1 MIELKPCP
9 FCGGEAKLIT
19 SITVGAH
26 AKPIARVYC
35 TDCKISLSWF
45 CDNNND
51 GMFIEEAVNA
61 WNKRANQTDERE
73 VYG

>member
-1 MIELKPCP
+1 MIKLKTCP

-19 SITVGAH
+19 SITVGTC

-35 TDCKISLSWF
+35 TDCKTSLPWF
-45 CDNNND
+45 SDNNND

-61 WNKRANQTDERE
+61 WNKRANQTDEYE
-73 VYG
+73 VNE